1 MPTTPPE
8 KVSKQATATRRGHRP
23 RKSSKSLWSSPWI
36 PLGPLVA
43 GLALSLGFH
52 VTFRVWDQTKT
63 DEPLDISPRFAA
75 EPLPGTSLDNLIRR
89 YGNQLPLLL
98 NPATQPDRP
107 VPPPILPPNATAD
120 ATTGSTPQPGDGNRV
135 APAAPATPQ
144 VTPERQEE
152 RPAQNQTT
160 LVAPRLPPPVP
171 PPPPSLGAPQLP
183 SP

>member
-8 KVSKQATATRRGHRP
+8 KASNQATATRRSHRP
-23 RKSSKSLWSSPWI
+23 GQSSRSLWSSPWI

-63 DEPLDISPRFAA
+63 DEPLDISPRFAP
-75 EPLPGTSLDNLIRR
+75 EPLPGTSLDTLIRR

-107 VPPPILPPNATAD
+107 LPPPPVLPPNATAD
-120 ATTGSTPQPGDGNRV
+120 ANRG

-152 RPAQNQTT
+152 RPAQDQTT
-160 LVAPRLPPPVP
+160 LGAPRVPPPVP